1 MSNPHPLGEREL
13 TLINLYAYWE
23 LELEPRTFYA
33 KWEVTYE
40 QIALI
45 CARSPATVRHW
56 FQTGKNYRA
65 PSACDKR
72 HLALMDFILEDFE
85 EIPVELFNR
94 LCDRNRGSGRR
105 R

>member
-33 KWEVTYE
+33 KWDVTYE

-45 CARSPATVRHW
+45 CARS
-56 FQTGKNYRA
+56 
-65 PSACDKR
+65 
-72 HLALMDFILEDFE
+72 ALGWCPLG
-85 EIPVELFNR
+85 NR
-94 LCDRNRGSGRR
+94 LPQSGIGFKSVKIIAHLLPAISAISR
-105 R
+105 